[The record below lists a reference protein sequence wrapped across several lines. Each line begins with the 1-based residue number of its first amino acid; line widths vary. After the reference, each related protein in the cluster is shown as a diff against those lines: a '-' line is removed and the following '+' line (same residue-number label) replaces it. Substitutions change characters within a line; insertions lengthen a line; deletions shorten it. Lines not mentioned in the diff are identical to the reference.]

1 MTYTPS
7 NEGNNFI
14 QQWVNEKSNAET
26 IRQQLSAQGFNEED
40 ILSHLNLFKKAV
52 YQKKQ
57 TKGFI
62 ILGTG
67 ALLGFVS
74 CILTLTNPVPELYNW
89 ILYGLTSVALSLIM
103 WGLILILE

>member
-26 IRQQLSAQGFNEED
+26 IRQQLSAQGFSEED

-62 ILGTG
+62 ILASG

-74 CILTLTNPVPELYNW
+74 CVLTLTNPIPELYNW
-89 ILYGLTSVALSLIM
+89 ILYGLTSVALALIM